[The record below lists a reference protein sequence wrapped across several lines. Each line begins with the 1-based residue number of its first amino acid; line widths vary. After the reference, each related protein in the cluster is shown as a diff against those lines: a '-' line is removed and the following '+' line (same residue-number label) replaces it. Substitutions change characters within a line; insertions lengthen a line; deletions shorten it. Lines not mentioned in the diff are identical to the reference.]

1 MRFMRAGVIVLEDS
15 FCPRSCFK
23 KTIFSIKHNAD
34 SHETVVRNYLKHTNM
49 KRKYLFV
56 RQVNHFTMDD
66 VLYHVRVGSS
76 QRELTQLSLVQNYCK
91 DCGLFM
97 QPWSDT
103 TAKSV
108 QNLANGL
115 FPGTSASIFLLKRA
129 DVTISELYQMIL
141 DDSFTAYEKKL
152 ARPKGWQTI
161 LTLFDPSLQRYQTQ
175 SKCNTSCLPL
185 IRKYLSDGMKD
196 DFTRATIA
204 FCLILALFL
213 TSGYLE
219 GIERLWY

>member
-1 MRFMRAGVIVLEDS
+1 MRFMRAGVIVLEDFICS
-15 FCPRSCFK
+15 RSCFTE
-23 KTIFSIKHNAD
+23 TIFSIKHNAD
-34 SHETVVRNYLKHTNM
+34 SHETVVRNYLNLTSM

-56 RQVNHFTMDD
+56 RKMNHFSVDD
-66 VLYHVRVGSS
+66 VVYHVWVGNS
-76 QRELTQLSLVQNYCK
+76 QRELTQLALVQCYCK

-97 QPWSDT
+97 QPWSDR

-115 FPGTSASIFLLKRA
+115 FPGTSAAIFLLKRA

-141 DDSFTAYEKKL
+141 DDSFTAYEKRL
-152 ARPKGWQTI
+152 ARPKGWSTI
-161 LTLFDPSLQRYQTQ
+161 LHLFDPSLQRYQTQ

-185 IRKYLSDGMKD
+185 IRKYLSDSMKD

-219 GIERLWY
+219 GIERSLY

>member
-1 MRFMRAGVIVLEDS
+1 MRFMRAGVMVFLD
-15 FCPRSCFK
+15 FCCSRSCFTE
-23 KTIFSIKHNAD
+23 TIFSIKHNAD
-34 SHETVVRNYLKHTNM
+34 SRETVVRNYLIQTSM

-56 RQVNHFTMDD
+56 RKVNHFTVDD
-66 VLYHVRVGSS
+66 VVYHVWVGTS
-76 QRELTQLSLVQNYCK
+76 QRELTQLSLVQCYCK

-129 DVTISELYQMIL
+129 DVTISELYEMIL
-141 DDSFTAYEKKL
+141 DDSFTAYEKRL
-152 ARPKGWQTI
+152 ARPKGWSTI
-161 LTLFDPSLQRYQTQ
+161 LALFDPSFQRLQTQ

-185 IRKYLSDGMKD
+185 IRKYLSDGMEDSLFK
-196 DFTRATIA
+196 AAIA

>member
-1 MRFMRAGVIVLEDS
+1 MRFMRAGVIVLEGF
-15 FCPRSCFK
+15 FCPRSCFTE
-23 KTIFSIKHNAD
+23 TIFSIKHNAD
-34 SHETVVRNYLKHTNM
+34 SHETVVRNYLILSNM

-66 VLYHVRVGSS
+66 VVYHVWVGNS
-76 QRELTQLSLVQNYCK
+76 QRELTQLALVQCYCK
-91 DCGLFM
+91 DCGFFL
-97 QPWSDT
+97 QPWSDR

-108 QNLANGL
+108 QYLANGL
-115 FPGTSASIFLLKRA
+115 FPGTSASLFLLKR
-129 DVTISELYQMIL
+129 DNVTISELYQMIL

-152 ARPKGWQTI
+152 ARPKGWSTI
-161 LTLFDPSLQRYQTQ
+161 LCLFDPSLQRYQTQ
-175 SKCNTSCLPL
+175 SKCNTSCLPFL
-185 IRKYLSDGMKD
+185 RKYLSDGMEDGLFK
-196 DFTRATIA
+196 AAIA

>member
-1 MRFMRAGVIVLEDS
+1 MRFMRAGVVVLEDFYYS
-15 FCPRSCFK
+15 RSCFTE
-23 KTIFSIKHNAD
+23 TIFSIKHNAD
-34 SHETVVRNYLKHTNM
+34 SRVTVVRNYLKYTSM

-56 RQVNHFTMDD
+56 RKMNHFSVDD
-66 VLYHVRVGSS
+66 VVYHVWVGNS
-76 QRELTQLSLVQNYCK
+76 QRELTQLSLVQCYCK

-141 DDSFTAYEKKL
+141 DDSFTAYEKRY

-161 LTLFDPSLQRYQTQ
+161 LTLFDPSFQRLQTK

-185 IRKYLSDGMKD
+185 IRKYLSDSMKD

-204 FCLILALFL
+204 FCLILVLFL

-219 GIERLWY
+219 GIERFWY

>member
-1 MRFMRAGVIVLEDS
+1 MRFMRAGVIVLEDFYCS
-15 FCPRSCFK
+15 RSCFTE
-23 KTIFSIKHNAD
+23 TIFSIKHNAD

-56 RQVNHFTMDD
+56 RTMNHFSVND
-66 VLYHVRVGSS
+66 VVYHVWVGNS
-76 QRELTQLSLVQNYCK
+76 QRELTQLALVQCYCK

-97 QPWSDT
+97 QPWSDR

-129 DVTISELYQMIL
+129 DVTISELYEMIL
-141 DDSFTAYEKKL
+141 DDSFTAYEKRL

-161 LTLFDPSLQRYQTQ
+161 LTLFDPSFQRLQTQ
-175 SKCNTSCLPL
+175 SNCNTSCLPL
-185 IRKYLSDGMKD
+185 IRKYLSDGMEDNLFK
-196 DFTRATIA
+196 TAIA

-213 TSGYLE
+213 TSGFLE
-219 GIERLWY
+219 GIERSLY